1 MIKKICAGLLAA
13 MFVSSVAIAEEKKD
27 NLPSEV
33 NADAIAYDANT
44 GVVTAEGNVLLKHG
58 PTRATGLHA
67 LFNVNSKEAHL
78 VGNVI
83 VVREDMRVTCNSM
96 ISNGQG
102 HMFADGN
109 VVAVQNLAPNEKYPE
124 GDTRT
129 FTGEHIDYFP
139 DDKKHIIIPN
149 GGFAESRVEGT
160 FTADQMEGWIDEER
174 YIGRGNAH
182 MTSKQRNMEAGGD
195 QVDYFGKEEGKAV
208 LTGNAWAIQDN
219 NTMRGNRMTVFMA
232 DDGKLKATPDSQP
245 QAVGLDK
252 VFDGEQI
259 IISPEETPVEATS
272 NEH

>member
-1 MIKKICAGLLAA
+1 
-13 MFVSSVAIAEEKKD
+13 
-27 NLPSEV
+27 
-33 NADAIAYDANT
+33 
-44 GVVTAEGNVLLKHG
+44 
-58 PTRATGLHA
+58 
-67 LFNVNSKEAHL
+67 
-78 VGNVI
+78 
-83 VVREDMRVTCNSM
+83 
-96 ISNGQG
+96 
-102 HMFADGN
+102 
-109 VVAVQNLAPNEKYPE
+109 
-124 GDTRT
+124 
-129 FTGEHIDYFP
+129 
-139 DDKKHIIIPN
+139 
-149 GGFAESRVEGT
+149 
-160 FTADQMEGWIDEER
+160 
-174 YIGRGNAH
+174 